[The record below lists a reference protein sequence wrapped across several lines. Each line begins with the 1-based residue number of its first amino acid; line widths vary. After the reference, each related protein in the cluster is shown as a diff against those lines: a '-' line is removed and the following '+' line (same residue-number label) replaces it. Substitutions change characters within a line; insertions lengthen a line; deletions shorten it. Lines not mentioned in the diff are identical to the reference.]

1 VVRDVWVNAPAIS
14 CISTQ
19 LVALAYSLER
29 SGLGSSAFHPRIDE
43 GEFMKRFWTAPAVT
57 LLAIGML
64 AGCND
69 YNNSI
74 QYDTGATITSIS
86 PSALA
91 AGTPATG
98 TLTPCQGTTAAQNMP
113 CFTLFVLANSANP
126 FLTTSVVE
134 WNGQKMFTTYIDAT
148 DLSAQIPYSLIA
160 KPGTANVNTF
170 QPQSGTGM
178 NGLSNSLTFLIY
190 GPANPYPTLTSIAP
204 TSAAYCNP
212 ANSNCANVPI
222 TVNGTNFIPG
232 SQNGGSI
239 VTFTGLA
246 TYGIETTI
254 TLNSFSATQ
263 LKATIPGAYLCATDT
278 PTINVINPPS
288 AICLVN
294 CPNLG
299 GGDTNSPPPGQMA
312 TTQIFTV
319 TGTAGT
325 NSCPPQTIPTPLTAA
340 EAPAVSRDG
349 RYVAYPVTQNGSS
362 QILQRDTCLGAAK
375 GCITSTRTES
385 AATNGAVGNADSRS
399 ASMTSDGRY
408 VAFSS
413 SASNLTENAPAG
425 RQIYLRD
432 NCIGASGTCKASTML
447 VSSDEQGN
455 LAGTEAI
462 LPSISASG
470 RFVAFLAVTG
480 GQAPTTARANTGA
493 ATDSSVRQV
502 FLRDTCLG
510 AANCTPA
517 TKRISAQAVG
527 GAIAEEAPA
536 VSQDGR
542 YVSYVSTEN
551 GSSQILLRD
560 TCLGA
565 GNSCVAATQIVSAAA
580 DGTLGNGDS
589 HNAAMTPD
597 GRYVTFSSAASNLI
611 ESAPSGRQ
619 VYLRD
624 TCIAAA
630 SSCRPSTALAS
641 TDEDGKLSGT
651 EAILPS
657 LSTSGRFV
665 AFLAVASNDAASAA
679 TSQANIIAAQS
690 GALRQVFVRDTCL
703 GAANCTP
710 ATTRISLQSGDPAAD
725 SAKPA
730 GPTIAGLGKQIALV
744 ASKSATV
751 YTPTVSV
758 DESVV
763 LAVPNETK

>member
-1 VVRDVWVNAPAIS
+1 
-14 CISTQ
+14 
-19 LVALAYSLER
+19 
-29 SGLGSSAFHPRIDE
+29 
-43 GEFMKRFWTAPAVT
+43 MKRFWTAPAVT
-57 LLAIGML
+57 LFAIGML

-98 TLTPCQGTTAAQNMP
+98 TLTPCPNTTAAQNMP

-134 WNGQKMFTTYIDAT
+134 WNGQKMVTTYIDAT
-148 DLSAQIPYSLIA
+148 DLSAQIPYSLVA

-178 NGLSNSLTFLIY
+178 NGLSNSLTFQIY
-190 GPANPYPTLTSIAP
+190 GAANPYPTLTSIAP

-212 ANSNCANVPI
+212 ASSNCANVPI
-222 TVNGTNFIPG
+222 VVNGANFLPG

-239 VTFTGLA
+239 VTYTGAA

-254 TLNSFSATQ
+254 TLTSFSATQ
-263 LKATIPGAYLCATDT
+263 LKATIPGAYLCAVDT

-288 AICLVN
+288 AICLVS

-299 GGDTNSPPPGQMA
+299 GGDTNAPPLGQVA
-312 TTQIFTV
+312 TTQTFTV

-340 EAPAVSRDG
+340 EVPAVSRDG
-349 RYVAYPVTQNGSS
+349 RYVAYPATQNGTS

-375 GCITSTRTES
+375 GCIASTRTES
-385 AATNGAVGNADSRS
+385 AATNGAAGNADSHG
-399 ASMTSDGRY
+399 AAMTPDGRY

-413 SASNLTENAPAG
+413 AATNLTESAPAG

-432 NCIGASGTCKASTML
+432 NCIGAAGTCMASTVL
-447 VSSDEQGN
+447 ISTDEEGK
-455 LAGTEAI
+455 LAGAEAI

-470 RFVAFLAVTG
+470 RFVAFLAMTG
-480 GQAPTTARANTGA
+480 GQRATAGRANAVTAPESG
-493 ATDSSVRQV
+493 VRQV

-510 AANCTPA
+510 AANCTP
-517 TKRISAQAVG
+517 TTTRISGQAG
-527 GAIAEEAPA
+527 GGTIAEEAPA
-536 VSQDGR
+536 VNQDGR
-542 YVSYVSTEN
+542 YVGYASTEN

-565 GNSCVAATQIVSAAA
+565 GNGCATATQIVSAAG

-589 HNAAMTPD
+589 HNAVMTPD
-597 GRYVTFSSAASNLI
+597 GRYVAFSSAASNLT
-611 ESAPSGRQ
+611 ESGPAGRQ

-624 TCIAAA
+624 TCTGAAA
-630 SSCRPSTALAS
+630 SCRPSTALAS
-641 TDEDGKLSGT
+641 VDEDGKLSGT

-657 LSTSGRFV
+657 LSTSARFV
-665 AFLAVASNDAASAA
+665 AFLAVTPGDAASFGAN
-679 TSQANIIAAQS
+679 QANVVAAQS
-690 GALRQVFVRDTCL
+690 SALRQVFVRDTCL
-703 GAANCTP
+703 GADSCTP
-710 ATTRISLQSGDPAAD
+710 ATTRISLQSADTSAD
-725 SAKPA
+725 STKPA
-730 GPTIAGLGKQIALV
+730 GPAIAGLGKQIAL
-744 ASKSATV
+744 AGGKSATV
-751 YTPTVSV
+751 FTPTVAV